1 MRDIRSEKVSR
12 NGQRQTRVDLDS
24 LKHLEEWSERKL
36 WQEIEEGEKACGL
49 TSEGEVKKSD
59 MSVALEKS
67 VFHDQ
72 EPFKTE
78 MKVNVKVDEKI
89 KKADMDEAENDDDY
103 ADSFQELM
111 KRIQTAKIE
120 PISEE
125 EFDRRRET
133 VKTITEDSSR
143 ILRYGLA
150 KNLSFLNGEQL
161 CPKKVCPLTKRRRG
175 PKIQSKVI
183 EIKSRNSF
191 LERDE
196 VLDLAKEVMKVQD
209 WTEEFQKT
217 STQTRTADNP
227 VSIETPPAVIAGS
240 QKHEASPAVVI
251 SEEVKAEKPS
261 SPKVRSI
268 FPKKR
273 MRVLLVAVVAGI
285 AVFGGT
291 MVASGK
297 REYNYGIY
305 PIVGKQ
311 NLVMKNN
318 AVLDTAD
325 DLETAYQRIED
336 ELGIPVLE
344 LGHIPD
350 GMKFKQLT
358 INRNNAIIEFEYQG
372 KSIYLRE
379 EKYLDTKEI
388 FRSKVSDRK
397 AFSQVYAKW
406 INQNIVIEKNSLTDG
421 LVEYSASFDQ
431 KDTEYYVSGMIK
443 EEDFVKIIE
452 GLFFK

>member
-1 MRDIRSEKVSR
+1 MSR
-12 NGQRQTRVDLDS
+12 NGHRQTRVDLNS
-24 LKHLEEWSERKL
+24 LKNLEEWSERKL

-49 TSEGEVKKSD
+49 TSEEEVKESD
-59 MSVALEKS
+59 MSVASEESFLRDQKPFETKEKTN
-67 VFHDQ
+67 V
-72 EPFKTE
+72 E
-78 MKVNVKVDEKI
+78 MGGKLR
-89 KKADMDEAENDDDY
+89 KADMDADENDDDH
-103 ADSFQELM
+103 ADSFQDLM
-111 KRIQTAKIE
+111 KRIQAAKIQ

-125 EFDRRRET
+125 EFERRSEAVRT
-133 VKTITEDSSR
+133 MTEDSSK

-150 KNLSFLNGEQL
+150 KNLSSLNGQPF
-161 CPKKVCPLTKRRRG
+161 CPKKMCIFTKRRRG
-175 PKIQSKVI
+175 PKIQSKAI
-183 EIKSRNSF
+183 EIKSRDSF

-196 VLDLAKEVMKVQD
+196 VLDLAEEMMRIQD

-227 VSIETPPAVIAGS
+227 VSIKTPPAVTAGS

-251 SEEVKAEKPS
+251 SEEVKQETPS
-261 SPKVRSI
+261 FRKSQSI
-268 FPKKR
+268 FSKKR
-273 MRVLLVAVVAGI
+273 MKVLLVAVAAGI

-325 DLETAYQRIED
+325 NLETAYQRIED

-344 LGHIPD
+344 LGHVPD

-358 INRNNAIIEFEYQG
+358 IENDNAIIQFQYKG

-379 EKYLDTKEI
+379 EKYLSSKEI
-388 FRSKVSDRK
+388 FRSKLSDRK
-397 AFSQVYAKW
+397 EFEQLYNKW
-406 INQNIVIEKNSLTDG
+406 IDETVVMEKNILQDG
-421 LVEYSASFDQ
+421 LVEYSAYINHE
-431 KDTEYYVSGMIK
+431 TEGYYLSGIVDEMIFIK
-443 EEDFVKIIE
+443 MVD
-452 GLFFK
+452 GLIFR

>member
-1 MRDIRSEKVSR
+1 MSR
-12 NGQRQTRVDLDS
+12 NGHRQTRVDLNS

-49 TSEGEVKKSD
+49 TSEEEVKESD
-59 MSVALEKS
+59 MSVASEESFL
-67 VFHDQ
+67 HDQ
-72 EPFKTE
+72 KPFETKEKTDVE
-78 MKVNVKVDEKI
+78 MGGKLR
-89 KKADMDEAENDDDY
+89 KADMDADENDDDH
-103 ADSFQELM
+103 ADSFQDLM
-111 KRIQTAKIE
+111 KRIQVAKIQ

-125 EFDRRRET
+125 EFERRSEAVRT
-133 VKTITEDSSR
+133 MTEDSSK

-150 KNLSFLNGEQL
+150 KNLSSLNGQSF
-161 CPKKVCPLTKRRRG
+161 CPKKMCIFTKRRRG
-175 PKIQSKVI
+175 PKIQSKAI
-183 EIKSRNSF
+183 EIKSRDSF

-196 VLDLAKEVMKVQD
+196 VLDLAEEMMKIQD

-227 VSIETPPAVIAGS
+227 VSIKTPPAVTAGS

-251 SEEVKAEKPS
+251 SEEVKKETPS
-261 SPKVRSI
+261 FRKSQSI
-268 FPKKR
+268 FRKKR
-273 MRVLLVAVVAGI
+273 MKVLLVAVAAGI

-336 ELGIPVLE
+336 ELGIPVLQ
-344 LGHIPD
+344 LDHIPK
-350 GMKFKQLT
+350 GMDY
-358 INRNNAIIEFEYQG
+358 NRLVLKRNIAIIEFKYNG
-372 KSIYLRE
+372 KFFYLTE
-379 EKYLDTKEI
+379 EKYASGKETFNVKI
-388 FRSKVSDRK
+388 SDRVI
-397 AFSQVYAKW
+397 FTQIHNKW
-406 INQNIVIEKNSLTDG
+406 INEDIAIEKNLLEDN
-421 LVEYSASFDQ
+421 LVEYSARIDQ
-431 KDTEYYVSGMIK
+431 KETGYYLSGMID
-443 EEDFVKIIE
+443 ETDFLKIVE
-452 GLFFK
+452 GLNFR

>member
-1 MRDIRSEKVSR
+1 MSR
-12 NGQRQTRVDLDS
+12 NGHRQTRVDLNS
-24 LKHLEEWSERKL
+24 LKNLEEWSERKL
-36 WQEIEEGEKACGL
+36 WQEIKEGEKACGL
-49 TSEGEVKKSD
+49 TSEEEVKESD
-59 MSVALEKS
+59 MSVASEESFL
-67 VFHDQ
+67 HDQ
-72 EPFKTE
+72 KPFETKEKTNVE
-78 MKVNVKVDEKI
+78 MGGKLR
-89 KKADMDEAENDDDY
+89 KADMDADENDDDH
-103 ADSFQELM
+103 ADSFQDLM
-111 KRIQTAKIE
+111 KRIQAAKIQ

-125 EFDRRRET
+125 EFERRSEAVRT
-133 VKTITEDSSR
+133 MTEDSSK

-150 KNLSFLNGEQL
+150 KNLSSLNGQPF
-161 CPKKVCPLTKRRRG
+161 CPKKMCIFTKRRRG
-175 PKIQSKVI
+175 PKIQSKAI
-183 EIKSRNSF
+183 EIKSRDSF

-196 VLDLAKEVMKVQD
+196 VLDLAEEMMRIQD

-227 VSIETPPAVIAGS
+227 VSIKTPPAVTAGS

-251 SEEVKAEKPS
+251 SEEVKQETPS
-261 SPKVRSI
+261 FRKSQSI
-268 FPKKR
+268 FRKKR
-273 MRVLLVAVVAGI
+273 MKVLLVAVAAGI

-344 LGHIPD
+344 LGHIPPK
-350 GMKFKQLT
+350 MLYKQLI
-358 INRNNAIIEFEYQG
+358 INKNNAIIEFEYKN

-379 EKYLDTKEI
+379 EKYSDSKEM
-388 FRSKVSDRK
+388 FKLKVSDRK
-397 AFSQVYAKW
+397 VFTQIYNKNLGIDIS
-406 INQNIVIEKNSLTDG
+406 IERNVLEDN
-421 LVEYSASFDQ
+421 LVEYSAGIDQ
-431 KDTEYYVSGMIK
+431 ENVEYYLSGMID
-443 EEDFVKIIE
+443 EDEFKKITE
-452 GLFFK
+452 GLIFK